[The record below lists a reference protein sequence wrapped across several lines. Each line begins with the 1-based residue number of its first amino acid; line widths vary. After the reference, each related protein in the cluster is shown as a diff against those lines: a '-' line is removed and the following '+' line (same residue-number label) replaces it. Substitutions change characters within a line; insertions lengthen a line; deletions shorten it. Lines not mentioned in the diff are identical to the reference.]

1 MRYYT
6 KCGKLQT
13 VAATSTSPALTLRER
28 KRQRT
33 RAALVAAATELF
45 ERDGYEETTVA
56 KIAAA
61 ADIGTRTFFGYFA
74 SKEELL
80 FPRADDRVAAALE
93 AIRTRRPGERPVD
106 VLVGGLRT
114 LPSAASDDLTGRLA
128 LLRLRL
134 IRSVPAVSGRAFA
147 RQYAAQREIA
157 AALREAYPDE
167 LDEAS
172 AAAVAGAFTGA
183 VASALDV
190 LFGDGEAP
198 PPPDGVRTALID
210 AVARA
215 LGALER

>member
-1 MRYYT
+1 M
-6 KCGKLQT
+6 
-13 VAATSTSPALTLRER
+13 AATSTSPTLTLRER

-56 KIAAA
+56 RIAAA

-80 FPRADDRVAAALE
+80 FPRADDRVAAALD
-93 AIRTRRPGERPVD
+93 AIRTRGPEERPVD
-106 VLVGGLRT
+106 VLVRGLRT
-114 LPSAASDDLTGRLA
+114 LPAAAGADLTGRLA
-128 LLRLRL
+128 LLRMRL

-157 AALREAYPDE
+157 AALQEAYPDE
-167 LDEAS
+167 LDDAS

-183 VASALDV
+183 VAAALDV
-190 LFGDGEAP
+190 LLGEGDAP
-198 PPPDGVRTALID
+198 PPPEAVRAALID
-210 AVARA
+210 AVTRA
-215 LGALER
+215 LGAEERSPRS